1 MKADDLI
8 DAFGNIDPKY
18 VSDAEVEIKSKSQ
31 MKRIFYVISEK
42 FPLEKE
48 QPAHITIS
56 AAMCMTAFVLI
67 IGAGM
72 FYGRIRD
79 GYSGNSSMESNSME
93 HSSMES
99 ASADR
104 DDNMDGST
112 AAGSADEAG
121 VETAEEDTGLIF
133 NEIREMESI
142 AYDMA
147 EPDQIV
153 SYDVAGLEEYFGT
166 VICPASVPED
176 LVLSDEKA
184 VYHVGYDK
192 AQNVVDD
199 NNELVYS
206 DEREERTLKIGVRT
220 TESGIVTRFTET
232 DLDTSLVHGVT
243 VTAGRY
249 PIGQTDGYSYIAIFE
264 KDGIIFT
271 VESSGLTEEEFTTV
285 IGELTE

>member
-18 VSDAEVEIKSKSQ
+18 ISDAEVEIKSKSQ
-31 MKRIFYVISEK
+31 MKRIFYVIREK

-56 AAMCMTAFVLI
+56 AALCMTAFVLI

-79 GYSGNSSMESNSME
+79 GYSGNSSME

-147 EPDQIV
+147 EPDQII
-153 SYDVAGLEEYFGT
+153 SYDAAGLEEYFGT
-166 VICPASVPED
+166 VICPASIPED
-176 LVLSDEKA
+176 LVLADEKA

-192 AQNVVDD
+192 DQNVVDD

-232 DLDTSLVHGVT
+232 DLATSLVHGVT
-243 VTAGRY
+243 VTVGCYPVGQAG
-249 PIGQTDGYSYIAIFE
+249 GYSYTAIFE